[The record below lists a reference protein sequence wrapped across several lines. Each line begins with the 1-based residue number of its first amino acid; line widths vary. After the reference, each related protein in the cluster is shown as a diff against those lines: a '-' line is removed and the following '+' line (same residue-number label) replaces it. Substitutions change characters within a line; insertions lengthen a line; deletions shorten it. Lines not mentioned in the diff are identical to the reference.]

1 MRLIAIFVSFAS
13 FVSLSGCAMHAEKAS
28 LSSGQIGCAPSN
40 ISISED
46 SVTFNTASWK
56 ATCKGKTFYCVRRA
70 YEDTNCTKELD

>member
-1 MRLIAIFVSFAS
+1 MRLLTIFTISLLA
-13 FVSLSGCAMHAEKAS
+13 LSGCAMHAEKAS